1 MTNNLSSVSN
11 SLQLSYVTE
20 KTSYDKG
27 VSTSSIFV
35 QPLPTDSKQ
44 DWRRWAK
51 HLRSQL
57 ASPTLDYEII
67 KTLRSSELYQGSRH
81 VLSYLAFGS
90 EINLSAL
97 HRDSSKTFYVTRTWE
112 DGTLRVHPLDK
123 DLETHRFGFLQ
134 PASTV
139 PLADTSLIDLV
150 LVPGLCFDKTGT
162 RIGYGKG
169 YYDRLLPTLRAARA
183 GITAQGLVVDAL
195 PRESFD
201 AIMTHLVV
209 ETGVKDVT

>member
-1 MTNNLSSVSN
+1 M
-11 SLQLSYVTE
+11 
-20 KTSYDKG
+20 
-27 VSTSSIFV
+27 

-57 ASPTLDYEII
+57 TSPTLDYEII
-67 KTLRSSELYQGSRH
+67 KILRSSELYQRSQH

-97 HRDSSKTFYVTRTWE
+97 HGDSSKTFYVTRTWE
-112 DGTLRVHPLDK
+112 DGTLRVHPLRG
-123 DLETHRFGFLQ
+123 DLEVHRFGFLQ
-134 PASTV
+134 PASTA
-139 PLADTSLIDLV
+139 PLADTGLIDLA
-150 LVPGLCFDKTGT
+150 LVPGLCFDNQGT

-169 YYDRLLPTLRAARA
+169 YYDRLLPTLSKAARA
-183 GITAQGLVVDAL
+183 GVTAQNLVVDAL

-209 ETGVKDVT
+209 ETGVKDVTSAKKS